1 VALDLSRQ
9 IADTRIPAG
18 GQARFVFRRRV
29 DRTGLRFRGTITVR
43 PDEFYA
49 GFFESLLAAGAGAG
63 TAQLRE
69 AQRAARGSAFVI
81 FERDVPL
88 TRE

>member
-1 VALDLSRQ
+1 
-9 IADTRIPAG
+9 
-18 GQARFVFRRRV
+18 V
-29 DRTGLRFRGTITVR
+29 D
-43 PDEFYA
+43 
-49 GFFESLLAAGAGAG
+49 FFESLLAAGVGAG
-63 TAQLRE
+63 TAQIRE